1 MMKEGGDQENKPSSA
16 RGSLGRL
23 PDPPTAGFTEHL
35 LQKHPACSTVFG
47 KGTVTAAEEQE
58 STPEI

>member
-23 PDPPTAGFTEHL
+23 PDP
-35 LQKHPACSTVFG
+35 QQQVFCEG
-47 KGTVTAAEEQE
+47 GTVTAAEEQE
-58 STPEI
+58 STPEIEGVKAWCWRLWS